1 MHRQENS
8 EKSRMNRYLPDHS
21 FWKLLPSGEIKNT
34 NRISENL
41 IQELNQNSFMFF
53 SRKNGQSREKREK
66 LTDTAEYNLGNVF
79 VSTW

>member
-1 MHRQENS
+1 
-8 EKSRMNRYLPDHS
+8 MN
-21 FWKLLPSGEIKNT
+21 F
-34 NRISENL
+34 
-41 IQELNQNSFMFF
+41 QELNQNSFMFF